1 MQAPT
6 ETVATRPAS
15 PSRQAADRRRRRTT
29 GAAHSAPPADERAL
43 PQLSLRGII
52 AVWAAAALP
61 MGLLAWVVAPLLADH
76 LSGASALTRALIVM
90 LTAGLVWQF
99 ALVLTLVAREQGT
112 LRWSVLKDALWL
124 RTPCAPRTGRR
135 GGRVWLVVVPL
146 IVAVAA
152 EELVPVLPHPAARD
166 FGDFLGS
173 HAGHTLLAGSWG
185 WFAVLVAMFAFNTV
199 LGEELLFRGF
209 LLPRMNGVF
218 GRRDWL
224 ANGVLFAVYH
234 LHVPWVIPATL
245 LDTFIVAYPSK
256 RYRSALIGIAVHSA
270 QSVVFLVLT
279 LSLVLKG

>member
-1 MQAPT
+1 MKTVLVHDRVVPPGEPIATADPLPT
-6 ETVATRPAS
+6 A
-15 PSRQAADRRRRRTT
+15 
-29 GAAHSAPPADERAL
+29 APPTERAL
-43 PQLSLRGII
+43 PQLTLGGIA

-61 MGLLAWVVAPLLADH
+61 MALLAWLVAPAIADH
-76 LSGASALTRALIVM
+76 LSGPGALSRALIVT

-99 ALVLTLVAREQGT
+99 VLVMALVWREQRT
-112 LRWSVLKDALWL
+112 LRWSVLKEALWL
-124 RTPCAPRTGRR
+124 RAPRDPGSGRR
-135 GGRVWLVVVPL
+135 GGRIWL
-146 IVAVAA
+146 
-152 EELVPVLPHPAARD
+152 LVPALAILTGVETLLPGPSNPAARD
-166 FGDFLGS
+166 LGDFLSS

-185 WFAVLVAMFAFNTV
+185 WLAILTAMFVFNTV

-245 LDTFIVAYPSK
+245 LDSFIVVYPAK
-256 RYRSALIGIAVHSA
+256 RYRSALLSIAVHSA
-270 QSVVFLVLT
+270 QSVFFFALV